1 MFINSFVTRHKM
13 FLSLGPKKLLV
24 RSQIELLHCRW
35 LLCDDID
42 HELSTIKSS
51 ELGRV
56 LLAAPVHGGAVN
68 KGREGV
74 ELLPVAPLAHGGRAD
89 KVEAGHGFIDLEEKW
104 VSWGNFDVETFWVAL
119 GLNFTT
125 VK

>member
-1 MFINSFVTRHKM
+1 M
-13 FLSLGPKKLLV
+13 FLGFGAKKLLV

-35 LLCDDID
+35 LLCDDVD
-42 HELSTIKSS
+42 HELSTIESS
-51 ELGRV
+51 ELRRV
-56 LLAAPVHGGAVN
+56 LFAAPIHGGAVN

-74 ELLPVAPLAHGGRAD
+74 ELLPGAPPAHRGGAD
-89 KVEAGHGFIDLEEKW
+89 KVETGHGFIDLEEKW

-119 GLNFTT
+119 GMNITT